1 MQDGMPLG
9 PIDNGSAHQNQMD
22 INSMLDGAHP
32 ELQRDGFTM
41 GNGFG
46 MGDGL
51 DEETAAWL
59 WDGNARGGMGMM

>member
-1 MQDGMPLG
+1 
-9 PIDNGSAHQNQMD
+9 
-22 INSMLDGAHP
+22 MLDGAHP